1 MAGDAGG
8 LTCALGQLG
17 QFVFEGCD
25 YELLDA
31 TGRDVDPFVGGH
43 SPCCYL
49 SKLIGCP

>member
-1 MAGDAGG
+1 MS
-8 LTCALGQLG
+8 CALGQLG

-31 TGRDVDPFVGGH
+31 ADYNADPYVGGH

-49 SKLIGCP
+49 TPRPL